1 LIGTRRAHNPNPAL
15 EHADW
20 LDEQPDAVPVFHAQ
34 VLPRALAATNI
45 RTYSYRPV
53 PLRRPGFAI
62 VLVARWIGIVS
73 AAGAISP
80 VGSSADG
87 GSADTYRHTTTYGR
101 AAVNTGAI
109 GASAIAN
116 AANANVTNA
125 NAANAGAANASAPTA
140 ICEGII

>member
-1 LIGTRRAHNPNPAL
+1 MTGTGRALRLSNTPTGSTSNQRRCRC
-15 EHADW
+15 
-20 LDEQPDAVPVFHAQ
+20 FKRTQ
-34 VLPRALAATNI
+34 VLPSAHWPHQ
-45 RTYSYRPV
+45 YSHRPV
-53 PLRRPGFAI
+53 PLRRPGFAT

-125 NAANAGAANASAPTA
+125 NAANASAANASAPTA

>member
-1 LIGTRRAHNPNPAL
+1 MISTGRAHNPNRAL

-20 LDEQPDAVPVFHAQ
+20 LDEQPDAAPVFHARKSY
-34 VLPRALAATNI
+34 RA
-45 RTYSYRPV
+45 RTARHQYSHRPV

-125 NAANAGAANASAPTA
+125 NAANASAANASAPTA
-140 ICEGII
+140 ICEGIT